1 MVGRLDG
8 WMDGWNDV
16 GMVGGCLASNSTPNT
31 PSASHPASRALNMA
45 GGGGGGD
52 RASNAC
58 PRFAPTIQRRRLL

>member
-8 WMDGWNDV
+8 WMNDA
-16 GMVGGCLASNSTPNT
+16 GMVGGCLASNSTP
-31 PSASHPASRALNMA
+31 SASQPASRAINMA
-45 GGGGGGD
+45 GGGGGD